1 MGRRKKI
8 ATIERKERVI
18 ARRKNFLRKKKLNN

>member
-1 MGRRKKI
+1 MGRRKKNKP
-8 ATIERKERVI
+8 IERKQRVI